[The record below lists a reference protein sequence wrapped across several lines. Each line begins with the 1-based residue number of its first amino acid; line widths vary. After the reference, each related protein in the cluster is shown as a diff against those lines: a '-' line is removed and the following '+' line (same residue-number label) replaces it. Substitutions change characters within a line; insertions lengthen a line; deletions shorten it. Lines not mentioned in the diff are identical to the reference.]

1 MSILKYKNKYYFFK
15 KWFTA
20 ENIRTAIFCI
30 IIFVLIIDSVK
41 NRTFNFYSLVDPKLL
56 FSIIIL
62 FFSDWIARFIN
73 TFLQN
78 KYEDEAKLT
87 SDYYSIVNKYKL
99 SNLIKYEYDG
109 KSLLLP
115 YEQILKVNKNDEIHI
130 NDKKDKMYELP
141 KQVCNC
147 SSYIFE
153 VHIGSIVYNNINI
166 RLDNLIYHDG
176 VIELFTSRTHYYDSL
191 ITNRAC
197 DLVLKDGRS
206 IREIFE
212 PGPYFKAFNQT
223 KMSNHI
229 GFNGMVVTK
238 DGYIPLIKRGR
249 NVSIAKGV
257 LSSSISASLK
267 TKYAVDNANYEF
279 TIHGLANAIRNEI
292 QDELSIDMS
301 IVDDKSLI
309 DSIKYFYR
317 DLIECGK
324 PQFFIYYDI
333 PYTMEEVKKCFY
345 CKYVN
350 SNMNEIN
357 DKELKMKKDGNEILF
372 FKPVDLFDSKLVEY
386 YVNGKKMYSY
396 DKLFILNKVYNITP
410 AMLFSIQ
417 LLKNCIIL

>member
-1 MSILKYKNKYYFFK
+1 MLTCKSKTKYYSLR

-41 NRTFNFYSLVDPKLL
+41 NGTFNFYSLVDPKLL

-73 TFLQN
+73 IILQN

-87 SDYYSIVNKYKL
+87 SDYYFIVNKYKL
-99 SNLIKYEYDG
+99 SNLVKYEYDG

-115 YEQILKVNKNDEIHI
+115 YEQILKVNKNDEIYI

-141 KQVCNC
+141 KQVCSC

-153 VHIGSIVYNNINI
+153 VHKGSIVYNNINI

-176 VIELFTSRTHYYDSL
+176 AIELFTSRTHYYDSL

-212 PGPYFKAFNQT
+212 PGPYIKAFNQT

-238 DGYIPLIKRGR
+238 DGYIPLIKRDR

-257 LSSSISASLK
+257 LASSISASLK
-267 TKYAVDNANYEF
+267 AKYAVDNANYEF

-292 QDELSIDMS
+292 QDELCIDMS
-301 IVDDKSLI
+301 KVDDKSLLN
-309 DSIKYFYR
+309 SIKYFYR

-324 PQFFIYYDI
+324 PQFFIYYEI
-333 PYTMEEVKKCFY
+333 PYMMEEVKKCFY
-345 CKYVN
+345 GKCMN
-350 SNMNEIN
+350 SNVNDIN

-372 FKPVDLFDSKLVEY
+372 FKPKDLFDSKLIEY
-386 YVNGKKMYSY
+386 NMNGQKKYCY
-396 DKLFILNKVYNITP
+396 DKLIILNKVYNITP
-410 AMLFSIQ
+410 GMLLSIQ
-417 LLKNCIIL
+417 LLKDI